1 MRGLRELIPMTRLAA
16 LAAALSFG
24 SAAPAQVNRESPEP
38 IRGEGVVEHRG
49 ESVPLDTPLYD
60 DQGRAVRLG
69 DYFDGRRPV
78 IFTLVYYDCPMLCN
92 MMLGDLNEVVR
103 SLKLDLG
110 DDYRVVALSFDH
122 TNTAAQ
128 AVDKKLTFTKNI
140 PGADEHWAFL
150 LGAEQSVRAI
160 ADSLGFEY
168 QYIEASGEFAHP
180 SVFFVLSPSGVIS
193 NYMYGRPDKQFSEK
207 QVRLALADAAD
218 GKVGSL
224 FDRVVHWCYQWDPN
238 AGVYSLQAFRVMQI
252 GAGATILAVGGLV
265 GGLFWTG
272 RRRHHAPTPA
282 DASRDSSP
290 KPSIPG

>member
-1 MRGLRELIPMTRLAA
+1 MRHAWSDNPTIRIAA
-16 LAAALSFG
+16 LAASLSL
-24 SAAPAQVNRESPEP
+24 SAASHAQVNRESPEP
-38 IRGEGVVEHRG
+38 IRGEGVTERRG

-60 DQGRAVRLG
+60 ESGNAVRLG

-103 SLKLDLG
+103 GLKLELG

-122 TNTAAQ
+122 TNTVAQ
-128 AVDKKLTFTKNI
+128 AVDKKMSFTSNI
-140 PGADEHWAFL
+140 PGADEHWSFL
-150 LGAEQSVRAI
+150 LGAEQSVRAV
-160 ADSLGFEY
+160 ADSVGFEFN
-168 QYIEASGEFAHP
+168 YIEATGEFAHP

-193 NYMYGRPDKQFSEK
+193 NYMYGRPDAQFSEK
-207 QVRLALADAAD
+207 QVRLALADAAE

-224 FDRVVHWCYQWDPN
+224 FDRVVFWCYHWDPD

-252 GAGATILAVGGLV
+252 GAALTALSVAGLV

-272 RRRHHAPTPA
+272 RRRHHAGAP
-282 DASRDSSP
+282 RD
-290 KPSIPG
+290 PSHKAPIPG

>member
-1 MRGLRELIPMTRLAA
+1 MTGLRELIPMSRPAA
-16 LAAALSFG
+16 LAAALCLG

-38 IRGEGVVEHRG
+38 IRGEGVIEHRG
-49 ESVPLDTPLYD
+49 ESIPLDTALYD

-92 MMLGDLNEVVR
+92 MMLGDLNQVIR

-122 TNTAAQ
+122 TNTPAQ

-150 LGAEQSVRAI
+150 LGSEQSVRAV

-168 QYIEASGEFAHP
+168 QYIEATGEFAHP

-207 QVRLALADAAD
+207 QVRLALSDAAD

-272 RRRHHAPTPA
+272 RRRHQAPA
-282 DASRDSSP
+282 GASRDSSP